1 MTSIVHRG
9 GVLAWVLAASYGGGV
24 LAAQNA
30 GVTLDRDGSTV
41 VLEPYAPNILRV
53 TMSTLKD
60 EATAGPGYGI
70 VAKPD
75 AAGWTHETTAEG
87 DTYKSARLTV
97 FIAAPATP
105 QRRPDGSFPRGPRKN
120 FGGFNRGPFM
130 TVTGADGKPVTGYA
144 GLGDGS
150 AERQGR

>member
-1 MTSIVHRG
+1 MTSIVHKGR
-9 GVLAWVLAASYGGGV
+9 VLAWVLAAFAGGGF
-24 LAAQNA
+24 LAAQ
-30 GVTLDRDGSTV
+30 
-41 VLEPYAPNILRV
+41 
-53 TMSTLKD
+53 KD
-60 EATAGPGYGI
+60 DATAGPGYGI

-75 AAGWTHETTAEG
+75 AAGWTHETAAEG

-130 TVTGADGKPVTGYA
+130 TG
-144 GLGDGS
+144 
-150 AERQGR
+150 